1 MSKYHTPRQAS
12 AILGVGVETLR
23 RWDNEGKI
31 KTIRTAGQTRLY
43 DISSVIR
50 SAGDEEQQKTTVL
63 YCRVSSPKQKEDL
76 KRQVSYMQEKYPNCE
91 VVKDVGSGI
100 NFKRKGLNALLER
113 SLSGEQLIV
122 VVAYKD
128 RLARFGYDLLERIF
142 QRNGGRI
149 VVLNEIT
156 LSPEQE
162 LTQDLLTILHV
173 FSCRL
178 CGLRKY
184 KEEIKQYLPKD
195 AGSGQESQSETGPDL
210 SDAGTEVSV

>member
-1 MSKYHTPRQAS
+1 MSKYYTPRQAS
-12 AILGVGVETLR
+12 AVLGVGVDTLR
-23 RWDNEGKI
+23 RWDREGKI
-31 KTIRTAGQTRLY
+31 KTLRTAGQTRLY
-43 DISSVIR
+43 DISSVT
-50 SAGDEEQQKTTVL
+50 GNTEEQQQKTTVL

-76 KRQVSYMQEKYPNCE
+76 QRQVSYMQERYPNCE

-113 SLSGEQLIV
+113 SLSGEQLTIV
-122 VVAYKD
+122 VACKD
-128 RLARFGYDLLERIF
+128 RIARFGYDLLERLF

-149 VVLNEIT
+149 VVLNEVT

-178 CGLRKY
+178 CGIRKY
-184 KEEIKQYLPKD
+184 KEKIKQLLSQD
-195 AGSGQESQSETGPDL
+195 ANAGQENQGEAGQDL
-210 SDAGTEVSV
+210 SDTGTEVSV

>member
-1 MSKYHTPRQAS
+1 MSKYYTPRQA
-12 AILGVGVETLR
+12 AEILGVTVNTLR
-23 RWDNEGKI
+23 RWDAEGKI
-31 KTIRTAGQTRLY
+31 KTLRTAGNTRLY
-43 DISSVIR
+43 DLSDLIGEGAKPQTII
-50 SAGDEEQQKTTVL
+50 L

-76 KRQVSYMQEKYPNCE
+76 QRQVDYMKFRYPEGE

-113 SLSGEQLIV
+113 SLSGEQLVV

-142 QRNGGRI
+142 ERNGGKV
-149 VVLNEIT
+149 VVLNEVA

-184 KEEIKQYLPKD
+184 NAAISQEYSSEQAREDTKD
-195 AGSGQESQSETGPDL
+195 SCISDTG
-210 SDAGTEVSV
+210 AEVSV